1 MRVDKGLDSCGGRT
15 VDAARKPSH
24 GGNEKGGPVM
34 ESVEFADPL
43 RSLAVELES
52 ADRSC
57 RLVLRGTLCDTSI
70 AALEAQFDQLGCLPC
85 DEVIVD
91 MQHLTS
97 LDPIG
102 ANVLVGLYHYVIGRG
117 GQLRVISARGNV
129 SAVLHATA
137 GDLIPISAAS

>member
-1 MRVDKGLDSCGGRT
+1 
-15 VDAARKPSH
+15 
-24 GGNEKGGPVM
+24 
-34 ESVEFADPL
+34 
-43 RSLAVELES
+43 LAVELES

-57 RLVLRGTLCDTSI
+57 RFVLRGTLCDTSI